1 MDNRRGEK
9 LSVERLRRA
18 LRSVER
24 LSGGQL
30 AAERVGEVGQVSGLW
45 EGQDRIQEICV
56 QAARLVDDKGERER
70 IGFAA
75 FLGRQVRF
83 VGGRIW
89 FMQGIGIIVLLCMCK
104 AIFREM
110 FEKYVQNIAFFL
122 CCLSVLVMFSAV
134 PMVYRSVRYAMYE
147 TELVTRFSA
156 VRLLL
161 ARLFAIGLGN
171 FAMLGVILVFAAMR
185 ASMPAARALLYLLM
199 PYLAASGGLL
209 YLLKRVPVRQFQVC
223 SVVWGCFLIGIFVV
237 LRRLVPVFFM
247 QTFSGAWVAV
257 CLLLLL
263 FCVRQF
269 YDLVYDSA
277 YTRIC

>member
-1 MDNRRGEK
+1 MDNRREGK

-18 LRSVER
+18 LRSIER

-30 AAERVGEVGQVSGLW
+30 AAERVGEVGQVSEQGKS
-45 EGQDRIQEICV
+45 QDRIWEICKKAWLEV
-56 QAARLVDDKGERER
+56 KKKQSRER

-75 FLGRQVRF
+75 FLGRQMRF
-83 VGGRIW
+83 VGWRIW

-104 AIFREM
+104 AVFREM
-110 FEKYVQNIAFFL
+110 FVQYVQNIAFFL
-122 CCLSVLVMFSAV
+122 CCLSVLVLLSTV
-134 PMVYRSVRYAMYE
+134 PMVYRSVRYEMYE
-147 TELVTRFSA
+147 TELATRFSA
-156 VRLLL
+156 VRLLV
-161 ARLFAIGLGN
+161 ARLIAIGLGN
-171 FAMLGVILVFAAMR
+171 FVMLGVILVFAAMR
-185 ASMPAARALLYLLM
+185 ASMPASRALLYLLM

-223 SVVWGCFLIGIFVV
+223 SVVWGCILIGVFVV
-237 LRRLVPVFFM
+237 LRRLLPVFFM